1 MDTTTGFGHTILRTL
16 SRLELPLLAAL
27 ALLVFA
33 LLATAPT
40 GEPPVTPRGDTTEFS
55 GPRKSSRTSS

>member
-33 LLATAPT
+33 LLATAMLALDLALADPET
-40 GEPPVTPRGDTTEFS
+40 VVSAPLRWNKG
-55 GPRKSSRTSS
+55 

>member
-33 LLATAPT
+33 LLATAMLAFDLALADPET
-40 GEPPVTPRGDTTEFS
+40 VVSAPLRWNKG
-55 GPRKSSRTSS
+55 